1 MSRRLA
7 REVALRAL
15 FQLESGHVDL
25 GEAFQFALETT
36 PIEAE
41 LEPFARQLVD
51 NALEQQEQSDQIIRG
66 KSVDW
71 QIDRLARV
79 DRAILRLALG
89 ELLSETGAPTGVVIN
104 EAVELANKYSTA
116 ESGKFI
122 NGILGNVVRSDHA

>member
-15 FQLESGHVDL
+15 FQMESGHVDL
-25 GEAFQFALETT
+25 GEAFHFALETT

-51 NALEQQEQSDQIIRG
+51 NALQQQEASDQIIRG

-89 ELLSETGAPTGVVIN
+89 ELLSVTGVPTGVVIN